1 MNKLWIATLALFAL
15 NANAVELEGVFKQG
29 GLIAVKDVN
38 KYSSIT
44 INGDKIATNEQ
55 GDVYYPLDRKVEKL
69 EVKYHVKGADKSNV
83 KFYKVEKQKYE
94 VQHIKG
100 VKKEYVTPDP
110 KHLERIGRESKEIL
124 ASRTTNDIKYF
135 NTLLPEFILPTTGT
149 RTGVYGSS
157 RTYNGEERNWHKGL
171 DIANKEGT
179 LVVAPLKG
187 KVVLAMKDSF
197 FNGNLVIIDHGKK
210 IYSIYAHLY
219 DIITHKGD
227 IVEVGDPIGLIG
239 TTGRSTGPHLHWGIY
254 VGQQAIDPSFLLK
267 TK

>member
-1 MNKLWIATLALFAL
+1 MNKLWITALALFAI
-15 NANAVELEGVFKQG
+15 NANALELEGVFKQG

-44 INGDKIATNEQ
+44 INGTKIDTTEQ
-55 GDVYYPLDRKVEKL
+55 GDVYYPVGRKAEKL
-69 EVKYHVKGADKSNV
+69 EVKYAPKGVANSLTK
-83 KFYKVEKQKYE
+83 YYELEKQEYK

-100 VKKEYVTPDP
+100 IKKKHVTPDP
-110 KHLERIGRESKEIL
+110 EHLKRIGKESKEIK
-124 ASRTTNDIKYF
+124 ASRVGNSAKYF
-135 NTLLPEFILPTTGT
+135 NTALPEFILPTTGVE
-149 RTGVYGSS
+149 TGVYGSS

-179 LVVAPLKG
+179 MVFAPLKG

-219 DIITHKGD
+219 DIIANKGD
-227 IVEVGDPIGLIG
+227 IVEVGDPIGLMG
-239 TTGRSTGPHLHWGIY
+239 TTGRSTGSHLHWGVY
-254 VGQQAIDPSFLLK
+254 VGHQAVDPKFLLK
-267 TK
+267 D